1 MDLFSFLRT
10 WSDLLKKSVME
21 TSFLCSGMSMPLDK
35 YVFKVI
41 NKNIGIYLTYYD
53 VLNVLK
59 VNNKNTR
66 TRWNDVFLV
75 CLLLIWRY

>member
-1 MDLFSFLRT
+1 
-10 WSDLLKKSVME
+10 
-21 TSFLCSGMSMPLDK
+21 MSMPLDK

-53 VLNVLK
+53 VLNVFK

-66 TRWNDVFLV
+66 TR
-75 CLLLIWRY
+75 